1 MQLNSKDLQHQV
13 NSAKTVLV
21 NIPMEQLMKIRQE
34 QIVACGDNDCNGI
47 SAPYIHLEAA

>member
-1 MQLNSKDLQHQV
+1 MIINCNDLMQQV
-13 NSAKTVLV
+13 NSAKVLLDC
-21 NIPMEQLMKIRQE
+21 IQMEQLMTIRQE